1 MSALSPQKALSAK
14 KLISVRQRLALVP
27 ATGRSSASRTPFVVF
42 MVVLLIGGVVGLL
55 AFNTEMQQR
64 SFAAS
69 KLQRE
74 ATALVAKRQQLKMSL
89 QELNSPQH
97 LADAASKLP
106 LRRTRFVTSRPST
119 RNTAAAG
126 MARVNTRAS
135 DRPTPSPSEAAR
147 DAGSWSALRSACSG
161 SDAAASPVP
170 RRLIGRR

>member
-97 LADAASKLP
+97 LADAGAD
-106 LRRTRFVTSRPST
+106 VG
-119 RNTAAAG
+119 AAQ
-126 MARVNTRAS
+126 R
-135 DRPTPSPSEAAR
+135 
-147 DAGSWSALRSACSG
+147 
-161 SDAAASPVP
+161 
-170 RRLIGRR
+170 